1 VSLSALSVG
10 RTWRLAQRNLAQ
22 DRLRLGLSVLGVG
35 LAVMLILFL
44 LGLRAGVFKGA
55 RAYLENSPGSVVVM
69 PAGVKSTM
77 TVSGKFIPPG
87 VADGVGQV
95 DGVARVTTVLR
106 TSAIPDLHGNKEY
119 IILVGYDPDLGGGPW
134 KLAAGREPI
143 ADNDVVL
150 DRTLASRHGFRI
162 GDTFAIS
169 GRELKVVGLS
179 SGTNSWVGT
188 YVFARKTAVE
198 SLALAPN
205 AANMLLVTPASGV
218 APGELVARLRSLRG
232 VNASTKSDVI
242 ANDEAVLA
250 GVFNQVLTL
259 MVVVAFIVGALV
271 VGMVIYTATIERQ
284 REYGV
289 LKAVGARNGVLYGIV
304 LFQTVIAAG
313 IGVVLGVAFAFAMGR
328 LVMELRPQ
336 FLVSIE
342 LSAIEATIGA
352 GFIMALLGSLVP
364 ARSIAGLAPADVFR
378 R

>member
-1 VSLSALSVG
+1 VSVSALSLG
-10 RTWRLAQRNLAQ
+10 RTWRLAERNLAQ

-87 VADGVGQV
+87 VANGVRQV
-95 DGVARVTTVLR
+95 DGVARVTPVLR

-119 IILVGYDPDLGGGPW
+119 IILVGYDPIFGGGPW
-134 KLAAGREPI
+134 KLAAGREPM
-143 ADNDVVL
+143 ADSEVVL
-150 DRTLASRHGFRI
+150 DRTLASRHGFGI

-169 GRELKVVGLS
+169 GRQLKVVGLS

-205 AANMLLVTPASGV
+205 AANLLLVTPVSGV
-218 APGELVARLRSLRG
+218 TPGGLVARLQSLPG
-232 VNASTKSDVI
+232 VNASTKSEVI

-304 LFQTVIAAG
+304 LFQAIIAAG
-313 IGVVLGVAFAFAMGR
+313 FGVLLGVAFAFAMGQ
-328 LVMELRPQ
+328 LVMGLRPQ